1 MLVGEP
7 FMQQL
12 PVPEYSDI
20 SDLLNS
26 DLFSYNHSNS
36 PSPPSSSSSPR
47 SPPDPFHLVLTP
59 PQSTTSF
66 PTIAS
71 DHDLYN
77 SNSNN
82 LNLIQEE
89 LFSKSMF
96 TMPSVDPE
104 SFDFLGANGF
114 ADSPASTSS
123 SAQPLSAGMCI
134 DPQLVGSPSV
144 HDDEE
149 DEERQEDEAPLPP
162 AEPEYIPPAVKG
174 KSRKNTV
181 QSGGITKRTHKDK
194 ENVKIPSFSPPPS
207 LPASI
212 YKEEDD
218 NDELPADW
226 RPPPEVYAKMS
237 SKEKRQL
244 RNKISARNFRIR
256 RKEYITTLEG
266 DIAERDRILDAIR
279 SELGSSRDENYA
291 LRQEIAA
298 LKKVLLPGRS
308 DTDGS
313 SLTSVSESPELSIES
328 ILNLPPPAPLPEISA
343 AEMLA
348 ARASPSTSSTASTAE
363 LNLPNTQKD
372 LPTSPRG
379 NVRSFWGG
387 AHLGLGAGGFTPV
400 HTAIMPEWPIARNIQ
415 NLPMANAQPTTTPQ
429 LQENLNPAMNKP
441 KREGLRRM
449 DSAGLTPFEKFTD
462 STMLTYPSMDPYRM
476 QLWKLVAAQNAN
488 RTSPNQQLP
497 HVHQPHQHQYHPT
510 GLAANMRPHFFSQTS
525 SPKLPT
531 SSSSPTFP
539 HTVPSPFA
547 GLLPGKSRAL
557 GGSSTYNSAPSS
569 SPPSFSSSAKKD
581 IQKEAEQAQRDE
593 MVVALASQ
601 TLMSKL
607 GSAFWEAFSG
617 GSSSSASS
625 RKNLDAEKVRRVL
638 EGKAV
643 VQVVDVDSIADSM
656 RDMSMSASPTPA
668 APRCDYGILEESM
681 RSLTLGKKH

>member
-26 DLFSYNHSNS
+26 DLFSYTQSNS
-36 PSPPSSSSSPR
+36 SSPPSSSSSPR

-77 SNSNN
+77 SDSNN
-82 LNLIQEE
+82 FSLIQEE

-96 TMPSVDPE
+96 TMPSTAPE

-123 SAQPLSAGMCI
+123 SAQPPLNGGMCI

-149 DEERQEDEAPLPP
+149 DEERHEDEAPLPP
-162 AEPEYIPPAVKG
+162 AEPEFIPPTSKG
-174 KSRKNTV
+174 KGRKNTV
-181 QSGGITKRTHKDK
+181 HSGGITKKTPKDK

-308 DTDGS
+308 DTD

-348 ARASPSTSSTASTAE
+348 ARASPSTSSTSPPTAE
-363 LNLPNTQKD
+363 LNLPNTLKD

-379 NVRSFWGG
+379 NARSFWGG
-387 AHLGLGAGGFTPV
+387 AHIGLGAGGFTPV

-415 NLPMANAQPTTTPQ
+415 NLPMVNAQPPPQ

-488 RTSPNQQLP
+488 RTSPNQQQP
-497 HVHQPHQHQYHPT
+497 HVHQTHQHQYHPT
-510 GLAANMRPHFFSQTS
+510 GLAANMRPHFFTQTS

-531 SSSSPTFP
+531 SSSSSPTLP
-539 HTVPSPFA
+539 QIAPSSLA
-547 GLLPGKSRAL
+547 GLLSGKSRATPVYNSVPSPSSPSL
-557 GGSSTYNSAPSS
+557 SST
-569 SPPSFSSSAKKD
+569 AKKD
-581 IQKEAEQAQRDE
+581 MQKEAEQAQRDV
-593 MVVALASQ
+593 MVAALASQ
-601 TLMSKL
+601 TLMGRL

-617 GSSSSASS
+617 GSSSSPSS

-643 VQVVDVDSIADSM
+643 IKVVDVDSVAEGM
-656 RDMSMSASPTPA
+656 RDMSVSASSTPSPS
-668 APRCDYGILEESM
+668 PRCDYGLLEESM